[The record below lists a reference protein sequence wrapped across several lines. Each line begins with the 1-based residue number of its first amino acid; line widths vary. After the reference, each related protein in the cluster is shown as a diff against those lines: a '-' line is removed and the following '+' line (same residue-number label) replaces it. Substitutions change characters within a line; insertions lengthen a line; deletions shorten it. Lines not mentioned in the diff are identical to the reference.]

1 MTTVSP
7 SRRSAGILL
16 HRTREDQLQ
25 VLLVHPGGP
34 LWSRKDDGAWSVP
47 KGEHAETEQPQ
58 VAALRELHEETGL
71 DLPDAALLDLGEIK
85 QKSGKRVRAW
95 AAEADFDVEHL
106 TSNTFEM
113 QWPPRSGKTQQ
124 FPEVDRAQWCD
135 LETARTK
142 MIPAQTGFLDRL
154 IQALHSHTP

>member
-16 HRTREDQLQ
+16 HRRREDQLQ

-47 KGEHAETEQPQ
+47 KGEHPEAEQPQ
-58 VAALRELHEETGL
+58 AAALRELHEETGL

-95 AAEADFDVEHL
+95 AAEADFDVEHADGDVVCL
-106 TSNTFEM
+106 TY
-113 QWPPRSGKTQQ
+113 PRGR
-124 FPEVDRAQWCD
+124 DGRA
-135 LETARTK
+135 
-142 MIPAQTGFLDRL
+142 
-154 IQALHSHTP
+154 